1 MGDGVDL
8 MGPELDGR
16 VHADKIQVA
25 PIVLPGPDAV
35 ELLVVELAQPVPAV
49 LVFPNPVLERLFDEL
64 LLALG
69 DGRLLLVEHGD
80 PIAMLVLDVIK
91 DTDGTQV

>member
-16 VHADKIQVA
+16 VDAHEVEMA
-25 PIVLPGPDAV
+25 PVIFPGPDAV
-35 ELLVVELAQPVPAV
+35 EFLIVEPRQPVPAV
-49 LVFPNPVLERLFDEL
+49 LVFPDPILKRLFDEL

-80 PIAMLVLDVIK
+80 PVAMLVLDVIK

>member
-16 VHADKIQVA
+16 VHADKVEMA
-25 PIVLPGPDAV
+25 PVIFPGANRV
-35 ELLVVELAQPVPAV
+35 ELLVVELAQPVPTA
-49 LVFPNPVLERLFDEL
+49 LVFPYPVLERLFDKL

-80 PIAMLVLDVIK
+80 PVAMLVLDVIK